1 MWEYTIRYVYF
12 WSGLTRKL
20 DYAIC
25 YMQSA
30 LSAEA
35 RTYSRKL
42 MATVIDE
49 FLDSIKDGNFLT
61 VCQLSEVECTLLN
74 LVYTEWTK
82 NAWPN
87 LQKVNL
93 HPNTR
98 KYVLW
103 TWARGLRVTSTWL
116 LKKMLEGSTFSFN
129 ARGCTFEQWL
139 VDSVVNSRCRTSHIS
154 LTSWTSVA

>member
-1 MWEYTIRYVYF
+1 MWEYEVRYIYF

-30 LSAEA
+30 LSAETRA
-35 RTYSRKL
+35 HSRNL
-42 MATVIDE
+42 VAIVINE

-61 VCQLSEVECTLLN
+61 ICQLSEIDCTLLN

-82 NAWPN
+82 NAWPY
-87 LQKVNL
+87 LQNVNL

-98 KYVLW
+98 KYVL
-103 TWARGLRVTSTWL
+103 
-116 LKKMLEGSTFSFN
+116 
-129 ARGCTFEQWL
+129 
-139 VDSVVNSRCRTSHIS
+139 
-154 LTSWTSVA
+154 